1 MGRMFEKS
9 LCLVV
14 AVLFGEAA
22 IGLVAGQDEASRA
35 ADGRQIEFRE
45 DVQYGT
51 GGEQKLLLNLA
62 RPEQIEEPL
71 PGLIF
76 IHGGGWSGG
85 NKESFN
91 DFARQAAARGYV
103 AATISYRLAP
113 KHVFPAQIEDC
124 KCAIRW
130 MRAHAEELNVDPE
143 RIGAVGASAGA
154 HLAMMLGTMN
164 SDDGLEGDGPWAEQ
178 SSKVQAVVSFAGP
191 TDLTVDFPPVAD
203 RVLFDFIGGTLDAE
217 GDMYRE
223 ASPVTYVNRRDAPM
237 LLFHGTA
244 DEIVPYKQAFR
255 MATALTRAGVRGR
268 VELLIGAGHGWGGD
282 EMQASEH
289 AMWAFLEQ
297 WLKK

>member
-1 MGRMFEKS
+1 MSRMLDKS
-9 LCLVV
+9 LYVVV
-14 AVLFGEAA
+14 AVLMGGVITGPA
-22 IGLVAGQDEASRA
+22 AGQDEASRA

-45 DVQYGT
+45 DVEYGT
-51 GGEQKLLLNLA
+51 GGEQELLLNLA
-62 RPEQIEEPL
+62 LPEQIEKPL

-85 NKESFN
+85 NKESF
-91 DFARQAAARGYV
+91 DAFVRQAATQGYV
-103 AATISYRLAP
+103 AVTMSYRLAP
-113 KHVFPAQIEDC
+113 KHPFPAQIEDC
-124 KCAIRW
+124 KCAVRW
-130 MRAHAEELNVDPE
+130 LRAHAEELGADPE

-154 HLAMMLGTMN
+154 HLAMMLGAMN
-164 SDDGLEGDGPWAEQ
+164 SDDGLEGDGGWAEQ
-178 SSKVQAVVSFAGP
+178 SSKVQTVVSFAGP
-191 TDLTVDFPPVAD
+191 TDLTVDLPPAAD

-223 ASPVTYVNRRDAPM
+223 ASPVTYVNRRDATM

-244 DEIVPYKQAFR
+244 DEIVPYEQAFL